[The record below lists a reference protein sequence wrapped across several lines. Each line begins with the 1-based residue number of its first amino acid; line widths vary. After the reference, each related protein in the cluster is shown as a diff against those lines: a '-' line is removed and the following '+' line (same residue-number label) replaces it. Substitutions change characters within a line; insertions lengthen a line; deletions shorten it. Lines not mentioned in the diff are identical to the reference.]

1 MWCCK
6 SNAVI
11 EQPQVLEEDATLDK
25 DVAAKPVS
33 LDEDDISKNPSMTSF
48 GAFFLETVN
57 TNNSTFLHSDGKTE
71 SSSLLNGGNDL
82 FTVASSSSEVDDRT
96 NDDNETKDKVIKEQ
110 VQRDS
115 RVQSFIKRN
124 RSASWKS
131 TKSRSFGRKSDAP
144 QDPNVIIVSPSQ
156 DDTHISTV
164 YSEDTRVAQN
174 SSDNSNFF
182 DTICGCR

>member
-1 MWCCK
+1 M
-6 SNAVI
+6 I

-33 LDEDDISKNPSMTSF
+33 LDEDDITKNPSMTSF

-57 TNNSTFLHSDGKTE
+57 TNNSAFLQSDGRTE

-82 FTVASSSSEVDDRT
+82 FTVASSSSEVDDS
-96 NDDNETKDKVIKEQ
+96 ETKDEVIKEQ
-110 VQRDS
+110 VQRES

-124 RSASWKS
+124 RSASLRS
-131 TKSRSFGRKSDAP
+131 TKSRSFGRKSNAP

>member
-1 MWCCK
+1 M
-6 SNAVI
+6 I
-11 EQPQVLEEDATLDK
+11 EQPQVLQEDATLDK

-48 GAFFLETVN
+48 GAFFLEAVN

-96 NDDNETKDKVIKEQ
+96 NYENETKDEVKEQ

-115 RVQSFIKRN
+115 RVQSFIKKN
-124 RSASWKS
+124 RSASLRS
-131 TKSRSFGRKSDAP
+131 TKSRSFGRYSDAP

-174 SSDNSNFF
+174 SNSNFF
-182 DTICGCR
+182 DAICGCR

>member
-11 EQPQVLEEDATLDK
+11 EQPQLLEEDATLDK

-33 LDEDDISKNPSMTSF
+33 LDEDDITKNPSMTSF

-57 TNNSTFLHSDGKTE
+57 TNNSAFLQSDGRTE

-82 FTVASSSSEVDDRT
+82 FTVASSSSEVDDS
-96 NDDNETKDKVIKEQ
+96 ETKDEVIKEQ

-124 RSASWKS
+124 RSASLRS
-131 TKSRSFGRKSDAP
+131 TKSRSFGRKSNAP

-164 YSEDTRVAQN
+164 YSEDTRVAQD

>member
-11 EQPQVLEEDATLDK
+11 EQPQLLEEDATLDK

-33 LDEDDISKNPSMTSF
+33 LDEDDITKNPSMTSF

-57 TNNSTFLHSDGKTE
+57 TNNSAFLQNDGRTE

-82 FTVASSSSEVDDRT
+82 FTVASSSSEVDDS
-96 NDDNETKDKVIKEQ
+96 ETKDEVIKEQ

-124 RSASWKS
+124 RSASLRS
-131 TKSRSFGRKSDAP
+131 TKSRSFGRKSNAP

>member
-1 MWCCK
+1 M
-6 SNAVI
+6 I

-82 FTVASSSSEVDDRT
+82 FTVASSSSEVDDS
-96 NDDNETKDKVIKEQ
+96 ETKDEVIKEQ

-124 RSASWKS
+124 RSASLRS
-131 TKSRSFGRKSDAP
+131 TKSRSFGRKSNAP